1 MTHTT
6 GFNIGD
12 CSVKPHGKKPLRS
25 LGELSV
31 DLNVPIR
38 VLCASIRV
46 KDAPKAKLITRYA
59 CWYDADEFKAWWNL
73 KKGG

>member
-1 MTHTT
+1 MAHP
-6 GFNIGD
+6 IGNTIGAWHR
-12 CSVKPHGKKPLRS
+12 KAHKKPLRS
-25 LGELSV
+25 LKELSV
-31 DLNVPIR
+31 DLNVDVK
-38 VLCASIRV
+38 VLSTYLRA